1 MWATR
6 PNMWAARES
15 GPHSAAS
22 LPARW
27 PRVGPRSP
35 TSRPRGGAYQSPP
48 RDRRRSDGRN
58 KLCLQA
64 RLFPRAFRDRSPPAE
79 YLLPPPLPRS
89 DSGCKAPGRRCLARQ
104 LHVRNR
110 AWMARDPHAGCPL
123 RRTCCAPVAPAPAR
137 GGWAQQVEKRGCVV
151 VCSMISRCSR
161 DEPIAR
167 KRLQ

>member
-6 PNMWAARES
+6 PNMWAARECA
-15 GPHSAAS
+15 PPSAGAPRARLAAGWPTIAHVAS
-22 LPARW
+22 LRRGVPIPA
-27 PRVGPRSP
+27 
-35 TSRPRGGAYQSPP
+35 TRPSAL
-48 RDRRRSDGRN
+48 GRAN

-64 RLFPRAFRDRSPPAE
+64 RLFPQAFQDRSPPAE

-89 DSGCKAPGRRCLARQ
+89 DSGCKALGRRCQARQ

-110 AWMARDPHAGCPL
+110 ASMARDPHADCPL

-137 GGWAQQVEKRGCVV
+137 GGWAQQVERGGCIVV
-151 VCSMISRCSR
+151 FSMISRCSR